1 MIASQ
6 MDIGWMSKMSAFK
19 VLTRLVAEQPVV
31 ALDVISASRS
41 ACSSVVAPASKP
53 AVIPFL
59 AKAHP

>member
-6 MDIGWMSKMSAFK
+6 MDIGWMSKTAFK
-19 VLTRLVAEQPVV
+19 VLTRLIAEQPIV